1 MLDNLSIILTSVLI
15 VIVLKRAVALYKAE
29 RDSLQKIKNTPHQP

>member
-15 VIVLKRAVALYKAE
+15 VIVLKRAVKLYKDE
-29 RDSLQKIKNTPHQP
+29 RTSRQKTQSNQQFP